1 MRVFSDSVSVIESSG
16 GWAYYDFSIGTSR
29 LCDERDLMVDPLKL
43 FWVITNSTY
52 LGRSL
57 SSLRCAT
64 EIFEKEGDL
73 GGKLV
78 DESRTLAIDNVINDT
93 DLPFRAPLL
102 RQTRAGGKGKTFSRS
117 RCSKLSRIRI
127 FLPNHLSVR
136 KKKIFERLRDDSFPA
151 TSIQERILSKGDTRK
166 MTLRALKF
174 QLPRLPFHRWASIED
189 GVIFKGHIVRVVYSP
204 RCHSIQP
211 KIDWV

>member
-1 MRVFSDSVSVIESSG
+1 MCARVRVCVCSVIQCSVIESSG

-93 DLPFRAPLL
+93 DLHRFERRCSGKRELE
-102 RQTRAGGKGKTFSRS
+102 GKGKLFHGRDARNSRVSEFSFQTISPFEKKNS
-117 RCSKLSRIRI
+117 R
-127 FLPNHLSVR
+127 
-136 KKKIFERLRDDSFPA
+136 
-151 TSIQERILSKGDTRK
+151 G
-166 MTLRALKF
+166 
-174 QLPRLPFHRWASIED
+174 
-189 GVIFKGHIVRVVYSP
+189 
-204 RCHSIQP
+204 
-211 KIDWV
+211 

>member
-1 MRVFSDSVSVIESSG
+1 M
-16 GWAYYDFSIGTSR
+16 
-29 LCDERDLMVDPLKL
+29 
-43 FWVITNSTY
+43 
-52 LGRSL
+52 
-57 SSLRCAT
+57 
-64 EIFEKEGDL
+64 
-73 GGKLV
+73 

-93 DLPFRAPLL
+93 DLHRFERRCSGKRELE
-102 RQTRAGGKGKTFSRS
+102 GKGKLFHGRDARNSRVSEFSFQTIS
-117 RCSKLSRIRI
+117 P
-127 FLPNHLSVR
+127 FE
-136 KKKIFERLRDDSFPA
+136 KKKFERLRDDSFPA

>member
-1 MRVFSDSVSVIESSG
+1 MCARVRVCVCACVQCSVIESSG

-73 GGKLV
+73 GG
-78 DESRTLAIDNVINDT
+78 EI
-93 DLPFRAPLL
+93 
-102 RQTRAGGKGKTFSRS
+102 GGRVSDFG
-117 RCSKLSRIRI
+117 
-127 FLPNHLSVR
+127 
-136 KKKIFERLRDDSFPA
+136 
-151 TSIQERILSKGDTRK
+151 
-166 MTLRALKF
+166 
-174 QLPRLPFHRWASIED
+174 HR
-189 GVIFKGHIVRVVYSP
+189 
-204 RCHSIQP
+204 
-211 KIDWV
+211 

>member
-1 MRVFSDSVSVIESSG
+1 
-16 GWAYYDFSIGTSR
+16 
-29 LCDERDLMVDPLKL
+29 MVDPLKL

-127 FLPNHLSVR
+127 FLPNHR
-136 KKKIFERLRDDSFPA
+136 KKKFERLRDDSFPA

-174 QLPRLPFHRWASIED
+174 QLLRLPFHRWASIED

-204 RCHSIQP
+204 RCQP
-211 KIDWV
+211 KID

>member
-1 MRVFSDSVSVIESSG
+1 MARKRGIHLSERYRRCDVVCARVRVCVCACVQCSVIESSG

-73 GGKLV
+73 GG
-78 DESRTLAIDNVINDT
+78 EI
-93 DLPFRAPLL
+93 
-102 RQTRAGGKGKTFSRS
+102 GGRVSDFG
-117 RCSKLSRIRI
+117 
-127 FLPNHLSVR
+127 
-136 KKKIFERLRDDSFPA
+136 
-151 TSIQERILSKGDTRK
+151 
-166 MTLRALKF
+166 
-174 QLPRLPFHRWASIED
+174 HR
-189 GVIFKGHIVRVVYSP
+189 
-204 RCHSIQP
+204 
-211 KIDWV
+211 